1 MSYMTLKHMA
11 DEVVMKPLVIEEDA
25 MAPIGL
31 DEYAMDLV
39 ASLRMTKEKALFLL
53 WILCLVMIGY
63 AQAADFHPPESFK
76 AAKRALYTKV
86 YPGHGRTL
94 YTGCE
99 WRKRRADLESCGLQG
114 AFSKKWRKRARRIEA
129 EHVIPASWMYR
140 KNGHL
145 RRCAIEAKAHGKSL
159 RKYCR
164 QHGPEYRQAHN
175 DLVNLYP
182 AVGAINGMRSAKPF
196 AEHPSGGH
204 KSTFRGNRTIAITS
218 RVAIPDPEIR
228 GDIARIAFYMQRHY
242 GVTYS
247 RRQEHL
253 FHKWD
258 REDPVSQDERVRC
271 ERIRKVQGRC
281 VFD

>member
-1 MSYMTLKHMA
+1 MFSHRWLLAPLLTLG
-11 DEVVMKPLVIEEDA
+11 LG
-25 MAPIGL
+25 AP
-31 DEYAMDLV
+31 
-39 ASLRMTKEKALFLL
+39 
-53 WILCLVMIGY
+53 
-63 AQAADFHPPESFK
+63 AQAADFHPPASFK
-76 AAKRALYTKV
+76 AAKRALYTRI

-94 YTGCE
+94 YTGCD
-99 WRKRRADLESCGLQG
+99 WRKKRVDLASCGLQDSFG
-114 AFSKKWRKRARRIEA
+114 RKWAKRARRIEA
-129 EHVIPASWMYR
+129 EHVIPASWLYR

-145 RRCAIEAKAHGKSL
+145 RRCALEAKALGKSQ

-164 QHGPEYRQAHN
+164 QHGSEYRQAHN

-196 AEHPSGGH
+196 AERPSGGH
-204 KSTFRGNRTIAITS
+204 KRTFRGKRTITITS

-247 RRQEHL
+247 RRQEAL
-253 FHKWD
+253 FSKWD
-258 REDPVSQDERVRC
+258 REDPVSQEERVRC